1 MSDKKKLSLKKNFS
15 WNFIGNLI
23 YSLSQWLILV
33 LLAKIGNAELVGLYT
48 LGFAITA
55 PILMLTNLQL
65 RQVQATDTTDTYI
78 FNDYFGLRIIT
89 GFVAIIITLI
99 VIQLNN
105 YDIYKAFIIFLVAL
119 SKIIDSYSDVVY
131 GQLQQKERMDYIGI
145 SRIIKGI
152 STLIVISV
160 VMIFTDNL
168 ILSLLALNISSF
180 FIFML
185 YDKKIIK
192 NFVYS
197 TKPSFNWEK
206 HKKLIVL
213 TLPLGLMLMLGS
225 LNTNIPRILVERFL
239 GEEKLGY
246 FGGIAYLMVAGNMFI
261 SAVGQAGA
269 PRLAKLYK
277 NNNKNG
283 FINLLLKLVFL
294 GFALG
299 IVGLLVSIVFG
310 QLILKLVYNEDFIA
324 YLPFFTDYP
333 YGIYIL

>member
-192 NFVYS
+192 NFV
-197 TKPSFNWEK
+197 
-206 HKKLIVL
+206 
-213 TLPLGLMLMLGS
+213 
-225 LNTNIPRILVERFL
+225 
-239 GEEKLGY
+239 
-246 FGGIAYLMVAGNMFI
+246 
-261 SAVGQAGA
+261 
-269 PRLAKLYK
+269 
-277 NNNKNG
+277 
-283 FINLLLKLVFL
+283 
-294 GFALG
+294 
-299 IVGLLVSIVFG
+299 
-310 QLILKLVYNEDFIA
+310 
-324 YLPFFTDYP
+324 
-333 YGIYIL
+333 